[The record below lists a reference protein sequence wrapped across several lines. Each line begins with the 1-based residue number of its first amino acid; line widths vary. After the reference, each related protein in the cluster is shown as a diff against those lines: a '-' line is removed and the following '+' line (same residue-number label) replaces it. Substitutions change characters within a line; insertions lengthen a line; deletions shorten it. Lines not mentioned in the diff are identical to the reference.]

1 MPEINKSLPSTK
13 HPEFM
18 SARSHTFPL
27 SQQRT
32 NDERKKMYFSK
43 DVTAGS
49 I

>member
-1 MPEINKSLPSTK
+1 MSEINKSLPSTK

-32 NDERKKMYFSK
+32 NDHGNKMCFTK
-43 DVTAGS
+43 DVTS
-49 I
+49 